1 MRERELILPL
11 DFLSHSL
18 SLPLSLKIRVL
29 PYTDVNMYVNMSI
42 NNRVTSY
49 RMIIFDEVLV
59 LQMNLC

>member
-11 DFLSHSL
+11 DLLSHSL

-42 NNRVTSY
+42 KNRVASY

>member
-1 MRERELILPL
+1 MRERELKLPL
-11 DFLSHSL
+11 DLLSHSL

-42 NNRVTSY
+42 KNRVASY

>member
-1 MRERELILPL
+1 MRERALILPL
-11 DFLSHSL
+11 DLLSHSL